1 MGDESMRYKFRF
13 FGMLKTGNMIGGILQ
28 NFWMP
33 WLIFYVLYVLVGK
46 FSILIGLDNYLSDD
60 IVLYNLQRIVFI
72 FSISSVIVFCF
83 FRKGVFLNENY
94 LIIARYTITP
104 FNWKWWM
111 KINYSDIEKVNVN
124 YCDISYI
131 DYNVRMVTLGGD
143 RAYNVELTLKN
154 GKKYFFSIEDQEEF
168 YENLNQLIE
177 NSKNR

>member
-1 MGDESMRYKFRF
+1 MGDESMRYKFGF
-13 FGMLKTGNMIGGILQ
+13 FGMLKTGNMLAGILQ

-46 FSILIGLDNYLSDD
+46 FLILIGLDNYLSDD

-111 KINYSDIEKVNVN
+111 KINYSNIEKVNVN

-168 YENLNQLIE
+168 CENLNQLIE
-177 NSKNR
+177 NSKK

>member
-1 MGDESMRYKFRF
+1 MRYKFGF
-13 FGMLKTGNMIGGILQ
+13 FGMLKTGNMLAGILQ

-46 FSILIGLDNYLSDD
+46 FLILIGLDNYLSDD

-111 KINYSDIEKVNVN
+111 KINYSNIEKVNVN

-168 YENLNQLIE
+168 CENLNQLIE
-177 NSKNR
+177 NSKK

>member
-1 MGDESMRYKFRF
+1 MF
-13 FGMLKTGNMIGGILQ
+13 KTGSMIAGILQ

-46 FSILIGLDNYLSDD
+46 FSISIGLDNYLSDD

-83 FRKGVFLNENY
+83 FRKGVFLNENH

-104 FNWKWWM
+104 FNWKWWI
-111 KINYSDIEKVNVN
+111 KIDYSDIEKVNVN
-124 YCDISYI
+124 YFDLSFI
-131 DYNVRMVTLGGD
+131 DYHFRMLTLGGD

-154 GKKYFFSIEDQEEF
+154 GKKYFFSIENQEEF
-168 YENLNQLIE
+168 CENLSQLL
-177 NSKNR
+177 KNTEY